1 MLMRIN
7 VFVLTLFQCSSIDA
21 FSPKQGI
28 RIHHQKQSNQLLGV
42 FIDSSSSSRL
52 FSTEDDSS
60 SPVKKK
66 KLGLLTF
73 DLDDT
78 LYPIDVVLSEANR
91 AFAQAMERF
100 GYSGIGPDEIDKT
113 GKLIRLEEMTP
124 EEAAQMTHTDIRRLA
139 IRRELEKAMLERKLK
154 EVAEDWATP
163 VSALADV
170 VVAHAKQWT
179 RTAVSPSIV
188 DSILSSWE
196 MERHH
201 AAERHLYPEVLECL
215 AQLKKEHPEMII
227 GAVTDGKANPLLMMF
242 TLNKYFDFCCSWED
256 DQSERTRFFIELGN
270 VDEKAALSWIYEAA
284 RFKYAEIKNL
294 TDMIATEMSS
304 SADSATSPKEK
315 MLAYPAEYD
324 DLVWIHVGD
333 DLAYDVGGSSQCG
346 AKTIYCEL
354 ASRYNQTA
362 RHRFEDLEEQ
372 PQWSTSSPTEL
383 ENRRR
388 MNQKAEPLVD
398 QKIKYLTDLPEAI
411 NQILDRS

>member
-1 MLMRIN
+1 MIMRIN
-7 VFVLTLFQCSSIDA
+7 LFVLTLLQCSSIDA
-21 FSPKQGI
+21 FTTQKHS
-28 RIHHQKQSNQLLGV
+28 RIYHQIGKDQEFGAFN
-42 FIDSSSSSRL
+42 SRL
-52 FSTEDDSS
+52 FSTDDDSA
-60 SPVKKK
+60 PTKKKK

-78 LYPIDVVLSEANR
+78 LYPTSVVLSEANT

-113 GKLIRLEEMTP
+113 GRQIRLEEMTP
-124 EEAAQMTHTDIRRLA
+124 EEAAQLTHTDVRRLA

-215 AQLKKEHPEMII
+215 AQLKEEHPEMII
-227 GAVTDGKANPLLMMF
+227 GAVTDGKANPLFMMF

-256 DQSERTRFFIELGN
+256 DQAERARFFIDLAN
-270 VDEKAALSWIYEAA
+270 VDEKAELSWIYEAA
-284 RFKYAEIKNL
+284 RYKYAEMKNL

-304 SADSATSPKEK
+304 SSDGATSLKK
-315 MLAYPAEYD
+315 QMLSYPAEYD

-333 DLAYDVGGSSQCG
+333 DLAYDVGGSNQCG

-354 ASRYNQTA
+354 AERYGQTA
-362 RHRFEDLEEQ
+362 RHRFGNPEEQ
-372 PQWSTSSPTEL
+372 PQWSTSSKTEL
-383 ENRRR
+383 ENRER
-388 MNQKAEPLVD
+388 MNQKAEALVNK
-398 QKIKYLTDLPEAI
+398 KIQYLTDLPEAI
-411 NQILDRS
+411 NQILEES

>member
-1 MLMRIN
+1 ML
-7 VFVLTLFQCSSIDA
+7 QCSSIDA
-21 FSPKQGI
+21 FSPQSS
-28 RIHHQKQSNQLLGV
+28 RIYHPKESNQVLRV
-42 FIDSSSSSRL
+42 FSSSSGSRSSSSRL
-52 FSTEDDSS
+52 YSTEDDGS
-60 SPVKKK
+60 SPAKKK

-78 LYPIDVVLSEANR
+78 LYPTDVVLSEANT

-113 GKLIRLEEMTP
+113 GKQIRLEEMSP

-179 RTAVSPSIV
+179 RTAVSPSVV

-201 AAERHLYPEVLECL
+201 AAERHLYPEVLDCL
-215 AQLKKEHPEMII
+215 TQLKEEHPEMVI
-227 GAVTDGKANPLLMMF
+227 GAVTDGKANPLFMMF

-256 DQSERTRFFIELGN
+256 DQAERARFFIELGN
-270 VDEKAALSWIYEAA
+270 VDEKAELSWIYEAA

-304 SADSATSPKEK
+304 SADSASSPKK

-333 DLAYDVGGSSQCG
+333 DLAYDIGGSSQCG

-354 ASRYNQTA
+354 ASRYNQSA
-362 RHRFEDLEEQ
+362 RNRFENLSEQ
-372 PQWSTSSPTEL
+372 PQWSTSSQTEL
-383 ENRRR
+383 ANRRL

-398 QKIKYLTDLPEAI
+398 EKIKYLTDLPEAI
-411 NQILDRS
+411 NRILEKS